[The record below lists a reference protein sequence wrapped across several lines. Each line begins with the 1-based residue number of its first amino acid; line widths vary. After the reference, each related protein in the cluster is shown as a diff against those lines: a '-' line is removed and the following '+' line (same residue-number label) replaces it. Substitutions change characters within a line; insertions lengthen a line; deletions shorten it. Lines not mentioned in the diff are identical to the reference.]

1 MDAFFFLVSCILL
14 IILLVKTIK
23 HKRKLKNAQAEVE
36 SAQKKAQQAEA
47 RAKELEPLAKY
58 KAVQDADA
66 EAARLRESAAAALQ
80 HAKSIS
86 EQTIA
91 DAKEKAQQISGDAI
105 LLRDRIEELKKEE
118 KAIVNRINGY
128 GDEYIV
134 PTYSL
139 MDELA
144 AEMAFTE
151 PGEKLKEIRASVRK
165 LTVSHQAA
173 TCDYVEAHRAGV
185 AVVFVTDA
193 FNGKVDSVMSKVKHD
208 NYGKLKQE
216 IEDAYQLVNKN
227 GAAFRNAVIR
237 PEYLQLR
244 LTELKWACAVQE
256 LRRQKQEE
264 QREIREKMRE
274 EEKARREHERAV
286 KEAQK
291 EKANYEKA
299 LEKARAELASANEA
313 KQAEWAQKVADLE
326 QAVKE
331 AEERNQRALSMA
343 QQTKRGNVYI
353 ISNVGSFG
361 DGVYKIGMTRRL
373 VPEDRIKELGDASV
387 PFPFD
392 IHALIESD
400 DAPALETELH
410 RVFMR
415 DQINKVNVRKEFY
428 RTPLQAI
435 REYLERKGVKVVWT
449 LEAAA
454 TEYRETLKIEEAIRT
469 NPAVRDQWERNMNEA
484 VTADAGVEE
493 VEAV

>member
-1 MDAFFFLVSCILL
+1 MEGLFFLIICILL
-14 IILLVKTIK
+14 ILLLVNTVK
-23 HKRKLKNAQAEVE
+23 HKREMQGAQANLQAALE
-36 SAQKKAQQAEA
+36 KAKRMEDKAA
-47 RAKELEPLAKY
+47 ELEPLRRY
-58 KAVQDADA
+58 KDIEDAEA
-66 EAARLRESAAAALQ
+66 EAARLREKAAAAAQ
-80 HAKSIS
+80 YAKVAS
-86 EQTIA
+86 EQLIA
-91 DAKEKAQQISGDAI
+91 EAKAKAQLISGDAI

-151 PGEKLKEIRASVRK
+151 AGEKLKEIRASVRR

-173 TCDYVEAHRAGV
+173 TCDYADAYRAGV
-185 AVVFVTDA
+185 AIVFVTDA
-193 FNGKVDSVMSKVKHD
+193 FNGKVDSVMAKVKHD

-216 IEDAYQLVNKN
+216 IEDAYYLVNKN
-227 GAAFRNAVIR
+227 GVAFRNAVIR

-313 KQAEWAQKVADLE
+313 KQAEWAKKVADLE

-343 QQTKRGNVYI
+343 QQTKHGNVYI

-361 DGVYKIGMTRRL
+361 EGVYKIGMTRRL

-415 DQINKVNVRKEFY
+415 DQINKVNARKEFY

-435 REYLERKGVKVVWT
+435 REYLERKAIKVVWT

-454 TEYRETLKIEEAIRT
+454 AEYRETLKIEETIRT
-469 NPAVRDQWERNMNEA
+469 NPAVREQWERNMNEA
-484 VTADAGVEE
+484 VTADAGGEE
-493 VEAV
+493 IEAV

>member
-1 MDAFFFLVSCILL
+1 MDVLFFLISGVLLILL
-14 IILLVKTIK
+14 LVNIIK
-23 HKRKLKNAQAEVE
+23 HKKQMKAAQKDLQAAREHADKMAAQA
-36 SAQKKAQQAEA
+36 A
-47 RAKELEPLAKY
+47 ELEPLRRYMAI
-58 KAVQDADA
+58 QDAEE
-66 EAARLRESAAAALQ
+66 EAARLRDSANAAAQ
-80 HAKSIS
+80 HAKTMS
-86 EQTIA
+86 EQLIA
-91 DAKEKAQQISGDAI
+91 EAKEKAQQISGDAI
-105 LLRDRIEELKKEE
+105 VLRDRIEDLKKEE

-151 PGEKLKEIRASVRK
+151 PGEKLKEIRASVRR

-185 AVVFVTDA
+185 AIVFVTDA

-313 KQAEWAQKVADLE
+313 KQAEWAKKVADLE

-361 DGVYKIGMTRRL
+361 EGVYKIGMTRRL

-428 RTPLQAI
+428 RTPMQAI

-454 TEYRETLKIEEAIRT
+454 AEYRETLKIEEAIRT
-469 NPAVRDQWERNMNEA
+469 NPAVREQWERNMNEA
-484 VTADAGVEE
+484 VTADTGSEE